1 MTKEQLWRF
10 MDECYFHNVKI
21 ETVDGRIITGY
32 VDLVE
37 DEYDSGEGE
46 PFIGI
51 DIKELHKTETATVK
65 PENLW
70 DNGIY
75 ASGIKSIEILD

>member
-1 MTKEQLWRF
+1 MSKEEIWETMF
-10 MDECYFHNVKI
+10 ESEFHNVKI

-32 VDLVE
+32 VGLHE
-37 DEYDSGEGE
+37 SEYDSGEGE